1 MIFQSYSGEIFSLL
15 SAILWGLAVVFFKK
29 SGETISPIALNP
41 FKNVLA
47 QFLFFITVLIMGQ
60 PLLQPLGPSGSV
72 VFTNGDYFRLI
83 ISGVVG
89 IGIADLIFFKSLNI
103 LGAGFSAIIDTM
115 YSPSVIIFAFLML
128 GERLT
133 LIQLAGA
140 GLIIGAIL
148 FASFKFQHLSAPPSE
163 LRYGIFL
170 GGLALAFM
178 AFGIVLIKPVLNRLP
193 MDFELQMWVAGFR
206 LIPGTLFSLI
216 IFFYV
221 SRKRDL
227 ITPFY
232 NRKVWF
238 PLVTS
243 SILGTYLGLSCW
255 LIGMTHTSASIA
267 SILNQTATIFILL
280 FAWLFLKEPISWR
293 RIFAVLLAMAGVY
306 LVIVG

>member
-1 MIFQSYSGEIFSLL
+1 MIFQTYLGEIFSLF

-29 SGETISPIALNP
+29 SGETISPVALNP

-47 QFLFFITVLIMGQ
+47 QILFLITILIMGE
-60 PLLQPLGPSGSV
+60 PLLQSFDPQGI
-72 VFTNGDYFRLI
+72 NGFSLMDYIRLI

-148 FASFKFQHLSAPPSE
+148 FASFRFQHLSAPPSE
-163 LRYGIFL
+163 LKYGIFL
-170 GGLALAFM
+170 GGIALALM
-178 AFGIVLIKPVLNRLP
+178 AFGIVLIKPVLNKLP
-193 MDFELQMWVAGFR
+193 LDYGLQMWVAGFR
-206 LIPGTLFSLI
+206 LIPGTLFSLG

-221 SRKRDL
+221 GRKRDL

-232 NRKVWF
+232 NKKVWL
-238 PLVTS
+238 PLVIS
-243 SILGTYLGLSCW
+243 SIFGTYLGLSCW
-255 LIGMTHTSASIA
+255 LIGMTHTTASIA
-267 SILNQTATIFILL
+267 SILNQTATIFILI
-280 FAWLFLKEPISWR
+280 FAWIFLKEPISWR
-293 RIFAVLLAMAGVY
+293 RIFAVLMAMSGVM
-306 LVIVG
+306 LVITG